1 MFIAWYSAHT
11 IAAATRSY
19 SRLNGNRNK
28 VAGIVNAMTGSMPA
42 STITLSMSIAV
53 LYFIVRW
60 LAAL

>member
-1 MFIAWYSAHT
+1 
-11 IAAATRSY
+11 
-19 SRLNGNRNK
+19 
-28 VAGIVNAMTGSMPA
+28 MTGSMPA